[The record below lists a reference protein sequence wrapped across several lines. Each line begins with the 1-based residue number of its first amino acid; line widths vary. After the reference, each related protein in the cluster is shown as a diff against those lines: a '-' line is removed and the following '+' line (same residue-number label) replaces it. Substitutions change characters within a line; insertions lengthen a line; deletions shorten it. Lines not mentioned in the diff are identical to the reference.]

1 MRSRMSD
8 EKAYPYHLC
17 IRRNNH
23 GLAWLSVANNSSL
36 PLKHIGIIMENKRKT
51 LQPQKYQGVQ
61 GYIPMRNKF
70 LDMKFYE
77 K

>member
-1 MRSRMSD
+1 M
-8 EKAYPYHLC
+8 
-17 IRRNNH
+17 
-23 GLAWLSVANNSSL
+23 ANNSSL